1 MRQTIEKHLIVDIF
15 LIQEIME
22 RNERKEVTWIE
33 KERQISDVFTKAGVS
48 SSGLLNVLS
57 TSKMITL

>member
-1 MRQTIEKHLIVDIF
+1 
-15 LIQEIME
+15 ME

-33 KERQISDVFTKAGVS
+33 KERQISVFTKAGVS
-48 SSGLLNVLS
+48 SSELLNVLS